1 MFQPARWAL
10 MASMLLAAC
19 AGVPGRGAPDRF
31 AQSFDSATSGCRQ
44 NPALCAQVAGEET
57 VLPQA
62 ARRLAE
68 AGASVAAVGM
78 ALNGDWK
85 TQIEQALQECAEHAR
100 TKVLSDKRQGK
111 IPTQAECDQP
121 APGMAVKLAIYLGDE
136 MHKEALQCAG
146 ERLSQLVPGRFSLE
160 PRYRYDRTPKQTTF
174 ISEEEAQSLLRQWRG
189 DELKGTLRPDVV
201 IHSGN
206 PLQVRAVYDF
216 KFPCADGS
224 RPTPWTRYT
233 EGPHQGFDQKQV
245 YWDALGVEPFRIVP
259 WLGILK

>member
-1 MFQPARWAL
+1 M
-10 MASMLLAAC
+10 
-19 AGVPGRGAPDRF
+19 
-31 AQSFDSATSGCRQ
+31 
-44 NPALCAQVAGEET
+44 
-57 VLPQA
+57 
-62 ARRLAE
+62 
-68 AGASVAAVGM
+68 
-78 ALNGDWK
+78 K
-85 TQIEQALQECAEHAR
+85 TQIEQALQQCAEHAR
-100 TKVLSDKRQGK
+100 TKVLSDKRQGR

-136 MHKEALQCAG
+136 MHKDALQCAG
-146 ERLSQLVPGRFSLE
+146 ERLGQLVPGRFSLE
-160 PRYRYDRTPKQTTF
+160 PRYRYDRTTKQTTF

-206 PLQVRAVYDF
+206 PLQVRAVYDL